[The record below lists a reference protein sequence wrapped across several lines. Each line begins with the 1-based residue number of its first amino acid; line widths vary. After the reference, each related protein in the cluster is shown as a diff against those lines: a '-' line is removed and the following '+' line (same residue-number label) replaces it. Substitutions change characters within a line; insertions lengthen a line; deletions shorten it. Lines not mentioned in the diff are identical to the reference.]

1 MYYFEQH
8 RILMCAAGMD
18 IGVASWLDSGGS
30 SSKVSALQLNTAV
43 AGEIIEV
50 LISLGN
56 PLAVDL
62 QISRLRLMF
71 EAEPMPTE
79 AADLQH
85 YADVCFPYS
94 TLPNAI
100 L

>member
-1 MYYFEQH
+1 
-8 RILMCAAGMD
+8 MD

-43 AGEIIEV
+43 AGEMIEV

-62 QISRLRLMF
+62 HISRLRLMF
-71 EAEPMPTE
+71 EPEPMPTD
-79 AADLQH
+79 APDLQQ
-85 YADVCFPYS
+85 YAEVCIPY
-94 TLPNAI
+94 P
-100 L
+100 